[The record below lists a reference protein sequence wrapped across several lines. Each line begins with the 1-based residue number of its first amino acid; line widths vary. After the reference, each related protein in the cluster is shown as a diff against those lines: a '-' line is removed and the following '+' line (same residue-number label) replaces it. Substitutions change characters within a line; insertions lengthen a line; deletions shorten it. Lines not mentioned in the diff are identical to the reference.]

1 MLDGVS
7 NPAQVAPSPY
17 HAKGG
22 EIIVKPL
29 FATLLVSSLLMPLAS
44 FAQKPD
50 GPLTRAQVREQIAQL
65 EEAGYT
71 PGTFDPHYPEKIQ
84 AAQARLAV
92 QVAGGSRSNE
102 SVGSC
107 PPRQ

>member
-1 MLDGVS
+1 M
-7 NPAQVAPSPY
+7 
-17 HAKGG
+17 
-22 EIIVKPL
+22 KPL

-44 FAQKPD
+44 FAQQPD
-50 GPLTRAQVREQIAQL
+50 GPLTRVQVRERIVQL

-84 AAQARLAV
+84 AAQARIAG
-92 QVAGGSRSNE
+92 QAAGGSRSNE

-107 PPRQ
+107 PPRR